1 MQYASAYG
9 GNGDLSEDE
18 VAELPSCVYASRSA
32 SGGGAHGTLS
42 PYLLHHSHISSG

>member
-1 MQYASAYG
+1 MQYASAFG

-32 SGGGAHGTLS
+32 SAGGAHGTLS